1 MPIDPNIW
9 KLIAQDDREAYA
21 IMYKYY
27 FSRFYNYGKK
37 FVLDTILIEDAAQEA
52 LLIIWEKRASI
63 PELKF
68 AVTYFYTTFRN
79 ILITKIKQKSLNQLP
94 IDSFEEPGL
103 NAEQL
108 ILQKEAGEQ
117 IKLKLELAI
126 KDLTPRQREAIF
138 LRFYEGLTFEEV
150 ASVLNITTKATYKI
164 VYRALSNLKEI
175 LIYPSLV
182 LLALLVEIVA
192 L

>member
-9 KLIAQDDREAYA
+9 NLIAQDDREAYA
-21 IMYKYY
+21 IVYRYY

-37 FVLDTILIEDAAQEA
+37 FVSDNILIEDAAQEA

-63 PELKF
+63 PKLKF
-68 AVTYFYTTFRN
+68 AVNYFYTTFRN
-79 ILITKIKQKSLNQLP
+79 ILITKIKLQGPNQLS

-108 ILQKEAGEQ
+108 ILQKETGEQ
-117 IKLKLELAI
+117 IKLKLEHAI
-126 KDLTPRQREAIF
+126 HNLTPRQREAIF

-164 VYRALSNLKEI
+164 IYRALSNLKEI
-175 LIYPSLV
+175 LVYPSLV
-182 LLALLVEIVA
+182 FLTFLIKIVT